1 MYFTLEI
8 VLCKIYTYT
17 YMVLNSTVYIY
28 LYIAYSLTYINGQYK
43 NDVDNKTFANQQIG
57 VSWFLQLRLLLR
69 LHLQTAIILCMK
81 FQSKSYIHIYKVY
94 I

>member
-17 YMVLNSTVYIY
+17 YMVLNFTVYIY

-57 VSWFLQLRLLLR
+57 VSWFP
-69 LHLQTAIILCMK
+69 
-81 FQSKSYIHIYKVY
+81 SS
-94 I
+94 

>member
-1 MYFTLEI
+1 
-8 VLCKIYTYT
+8 
-17 YMVLNSTVYIY
+17 MVLNSTVYIY

-57 VSWFLQLRLLLR
+57 VSWFPSSTSDCYHTMYEIPIERD
-69 LHLQTAIILCMK
+69 TYT
-81 FQSKSYIHIYKVY
+81 YIY